1 MRVDWSN
8 LARSDSLG
16 IILDLDGTLVPF
28 AATPAEA
35 ILDEDV
41 AVVIRALAGLP
52 RTHVAIVSGRQRE
65 SLEDVVARLPGVA
78 FVAEHGAWRR
88 DGGAWQALMPPAAEL
103 VDLTTA
109 MRALAATAPGS
120 RIEVKRCSVCVH
132 WRGVEP
138 SARDA
143 FVGAVESTADEWLE
157 SHPEFE
163 RLPGN
168 HVLEVRHGAVH
179 KGTAVAWLRARAP
192 AARFIAVGDDVTDED
207 LFASLG
213 PGDAGIAV
221 GATDRLT
228 AASARLGGQGDVAA
242 LLAWLLDAR
251 RGAPTPA
258 PEMLVPIAAEP
269 APRHDLV
276 VVSNRLPSLGGGRGK
291 EVGGLVSALLP
302 ALHRHRGMWLGW
314 SGQERDPG
322 LVLSRDDTDVPARAQ
337 FDYPPGW
344 RESFYVGF
352 CNRSLWPLLHGFPSR
367 VRYVDEEWHCYGEAN
382 AAYARMVGE
391 VATADATIW
400 VHDYQLFLVGRELR
414 RRGHAGRLGLFIHVP
429 FPPRDLFETL
439 PWASELL
446 EGMLDFDLIG
456 FQTRRWADNFL
467 ACVRGLLDRTVEDG
481 VVRGGGRAAR
491 VGAFPIGIDPAA
503 FVSGAEEVD
512 AADVARLLETLGD
525 RSLVLG
531 VDRLDYSKGIPE
543 RLEAFARVL
552 ELHPELRGKVSFVQ
566 VSVPSRADV
575 PEYAELRRRVENL
588 VGRINGLY
596 GEADWVPVR
605 YLYRS
610 YDHRVLAQLYRAAD
624 VALVTPLRDGMN
636 LVAKE
641 YVASQDDADPGVLL
655 LSKFAGASE
664 DMRAAVLTNPY
675 HREGMA
681 ADLVRALEMPL
692 AERTSRQ
699 HELRAVVDRTAAT
712 DWAERFLGALAE
724 RPAGSRQAAPG

>member
-35 ILDEDV
+35 ILDEAV
-41 AVVIRALAGLP
+41 AATIRALAELP
-52 RTHVAIVSGRQRE
+52 RTSVAIVSGRQRE
-65 SLEDVVARLPGVA
+65 SLDDVVARLPGVA

-88 DGGAWQALMPPAAEL
+88 DGRTWQALMPPAAEL

-120 RIEVKRCSVCVH
+120 RVEVKRCSVCVH

-138 SARDA
+138 DARDD
-143 FVGAVESTADEWLE
+143 FVAAVEAAADEWLE

-163 RLPGN
+163 QLPGN

-179 KGTAVAWLRARAP
+179 KGTAVAWLRVA
-192 AARFIAVGDDVTDED
+192 
-207 LFASLG
+207 L
-213 PGDAGIAV
+213 AV
-221 GATDRLT
+221 GALPRGRRRRHRRGPVRQPRPRRRRDRGRRDRPPDRGQRP
-228 AASARLGGQGDVAA
+228 ARGPARRPGAARLAA
-242 LLAWLLDAR
+242 RHPPRPADAR
-251 RGAPTPA
+251 ARPCSCRS
-258 PEMLVPIAAEP
+258 AAEP
-269 APRHDLV
+269 ARRHDLV
-276 VVSNRLPSLGGGRGK
+276 VVSNRLPSLGGGRGR

-302 ALHRHRGMWLGW
+302 ALRRHHGMWLGW

-344 RESFYVGF
+344 REAFYVGF
-352 CNRSLWPLLHGFPSR
+352 CNRALWPLLHGFPTR
-367 VRYVDEEWHCYGEAN
+367 VHYVDEEWQRYTEAN

-391 VATADATIW
+391 VGTPDATIW
-400 VHDYQLFLVGRELR
+400 VHDYQLLLVGRELR
-414 RRGHAGRLGLFIHVP
+414 RRDHAGRLGLFVHVP

-439 PWASELL
+439 PWAAELL
-446 EGMLDFDLIG
+446 EGILDFDLIG

-467 ACVRGLLDRTVEDG
+467 ACVRGLLDRTIEDG
-481 VVRGGGRAAR
+481 VVRGGGRRAR
-491 VGAFPIGIDPAA
+491 VGGFPIGIDPGA
-503 FVSGAEEVD
+503 FVRGAGEP
-512 AADVARLLETLGD
+512 DVPDVVRLRETLRD
-525 RSLVLG
+525 RKLVLG

-543 RLEAFARVL
+543 RLEAFARML
-552 ELHPELRGKVSFVQ
+552 ELHPELRRRTSLIQ
-566 VSVPSRADV
+566 ISVPSRSDV
-575 PEYAELRRRVENL
+575 PEYAELRHRVENL

-664 DMRAAVLTNPY
+664 DMTAAVLTNPY
-675 HREGMA
+675 HREGLA
-681 ADLVRALEMPL
+681 ADLARALEMPL
-692 AERTSRQ
+692 AERIERQ
-699 HELRAVVDRTAAT
+699 RQLREVVDRTAAT
-712 DWAERFLGALAE
+712 DWAERFLDAL
-724 RPAGSRQAAPG
+724 RDG